1 MYVACSTLC
10 FGRYPLERA
19 LRMIAEL
26 EFSKVEVAIQPSGPH
41 LTPAAVAADIE
52 LAAQSIRI
60 GPGLSPAA
68 FHVRI
73 DTSNPAMFEHQF
85 ESICKLAR
93 HTAVATV
100 TIPAAPANTPLDIEA
115 RRLSHLVR
123 LAYSYGIVLCAHTK
137 IGTLMESPEAAVE
150 LCDRVEG
157 LGLTLDPSHYL
168 CGPNQ
173 GRSYDDVFPY
183 VHHVLLRDTGRTLDK
198 MQVKVG
204 QGEIEYSRIISQ
216 LARCRYDRLLTVDI
230 IDIPELPFHMETEV
244 RKLKYLL
251 ESLI

>member
-19 LRMIAEL
+19 LRLMAEL
-26 EFSKVEVAIQPSGPH
+26 EFSKVEVAIQPTGPH
-41 LTPAAVAADIE
+41 LTPAGVAADLE
-52 LAAQSIRI
+52 LAAQSMRI

-68 FHVRI
+68 FNVQL
-73 DTSNPAMFEHQF
+73 DADPQVFEQQF
-85 ESICKLAR
+85 EAMCKLAR

-100 TIPAAPANTPLDIEA
+100 TLPAASRHTDLDAEA
-115 RRLSHLVR
+115 HRLSHLVR
-123 LAYSYGIVLCAHTK
+123 LACSYGIVLCVPTR
-137 IGTLMESPEAAVE
+137 IGTLTETPEQAVE

-157 LGLTLDPSHYL
+157 LGLTLDPSHYV
-168 CGPNQ
+168 CGPHQ
-173 GRSYDDVFPY
+173 GRSYDEVFPY
-183 VHHVLLRDTGRTLDK
+183 VHHVHLRDTGRTPDK

-216 LARCRYDRLLTVDI
+216 LVRQRYDRLLTVDI